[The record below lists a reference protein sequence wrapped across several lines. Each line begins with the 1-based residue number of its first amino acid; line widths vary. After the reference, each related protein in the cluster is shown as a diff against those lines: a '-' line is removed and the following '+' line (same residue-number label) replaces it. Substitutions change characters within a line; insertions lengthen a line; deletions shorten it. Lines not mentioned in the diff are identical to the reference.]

1 MKTKTNTFTK
11 VINFCVLALF
21 LITNMI
27 FFTSCDNGNSPN
39 ENTKTVYCDEEPV
52 QVTDKNSASHQHDF
66 CDICEGNQT
75 EKDHYQDCPSEEWKE
90 EEFDFC
96 DYCEG
101 IQEESHMCESWEE
114 DLG

>member
-1 MKTKTNTFTK
+1 MKFFSQLLIGVFMKTKTNTFTK

-52 QVTDKNSASHQHDF
+52 
-66 CDICEGNQT
+66 
-75 EKDHYQDCPSEEWKE
+75 
-90 EEFDFC
+90 
-96 DYCEG
+96 
-101 IQEESHMCESWEE
+101 
-114 DLG
+114 